1 MPKSAGS
8 ALDTSSPGPARSAT
22 IGQRLAPAARRE
34 QLRRAARRFRQNPVS
49 VVGLALIA
57 FVLAV
62 ALIGPPLSPYPQDAT
77 GALHIAQRLRPPS
90 LSHWFGTDDVGRDI
104 FTRVVVG
111 SRISLQV
118 GVTVLI
124 VATSIGITLG
134 AIAGYI
140 GGRVDDLL
148 MRVTDVFLTVPGLI
162 LAMAV
167 AAALGPSLRNVMV
180 AISLVWWPGYCRLTR
195 ASVLAVKDLPYV
207 EAARAIG
214 VGRSRILL
222 RHVMPNVVSPII
234 VKASM
239 DLGFAILTTASLG
252 FIGLGAQPPTP
263 DWGVMIADGRKFL
276 QIAWWYAT
284 FPGIAIFITVLG
296 FNLLGDGLRD
306 VFDPHGRG
314 RAA

>member
-1 MPKSAGS
+1 MEVQTLGS
-8 ALDTSSPGPARSAT
+8 ARGTMAGRGTGDST
-22 IGQRLAPAARRE
+22 RRE
-34 QLRRAARRFRQNPVS
+34 QWRRATRRFRQNPVS
-49 VVGLALIA
+49 VVGLGLIV
-57 FVLAV
+57 FVLLV
-62 ALIGPPLSPYPQDAT
+62 ALVGPFVVPYPGDAT
-77 GALHIAQRLRPPS
+77 GALHIAQRLLPPS
-90 LSHWFGTDDVGRDI
+90 TAHWFGTDDVGRDI
-104 FTRVVVG
+104 FTRVIVG

-124 VATSIGITLG
+124 VATSIGVTLG
-134 AIAGYI
+134 ALAGYL
-140 GGRVDDLL
+140 GGRLDELV

-195 ASVLAVKDLPYV
+195 ASVLAVKELPYV
-207 EAARAIG
+207 ESARAIG
-214 VGRSRILL
+214 VGRARILV
-222 RHVMPNVVSPII
+222 RHVMPNVVSPIV

-284 FPGIAIFITVLG
+284 FPGLAIFITVLG

-314 RAA
+314 SAA